1 MIGGF
6 RRGTA
11 LVVALAVLGVGAAVF
26 AQDFFRRQRQR
37 STTLYG
43 NVEYDGRLTF
53 VRIRYAGNFRR
64 DPGWAHDYP
73 TADIHMMKI
82 LSELSITPARTDGSN
97 VLTLDDPE
105 LFNYPIAY
113 MSEPGFWVPS
123 ESEATGLRNYLL
135 KGGFIIFDD
144 FRSLEGH
151 WYNLEEQMRRV
162 LPQHRFVQID
172 AKSPIFNSFFE
183 IASLEFLTS
192 YGGTMPTYWAMF
204 EDNDTTKRIIA
215 IANVD
220 GDLGEYWEYSA
231 TGLFPVD
238 LSNEAYKFGM
248 NYFIYGLTH

>member
-1 MIGGF
+1 MF
-6 RRGTA
+6 RFSRVMSLAIAFVMATA
-11 LVVALAVLGVGAAVF
+11 GAAVF
-26 AQDFFRRQRQR
+26 AQDFFRRQR
-37 STTLYG
+37 STPLYD

-53 VRIRYAGNFRR
+53 VRLRYSGGFRR
-64 DPGWAHDYP
+64 DPGWLHDYP

-97 VLTLDDPE
+97 ILALDDPE
-105 LFNYPIAY
+105 LFHYPIAY
-113 MSEPGFWVPS
+113 MSEPGYWVPS
-123 ESEATGLRNYLL
+123 DEDVTNLRNYLL

-144 FRSLEGH
+144 FRTREGH

-172 AKSPIFNSFFE
+172 TKSPIFNSFFE
-183 IASLEFLTS
+183 ISSLQYLTS
-192 YGGTMPTYWAMF
+192 YGGAMPTYWAIF
-204 EDNDTTKRIIA
+204 EDNNPSKRILA

-220 GDLGEYWEYSA
+220 GDIGEYWEYSS